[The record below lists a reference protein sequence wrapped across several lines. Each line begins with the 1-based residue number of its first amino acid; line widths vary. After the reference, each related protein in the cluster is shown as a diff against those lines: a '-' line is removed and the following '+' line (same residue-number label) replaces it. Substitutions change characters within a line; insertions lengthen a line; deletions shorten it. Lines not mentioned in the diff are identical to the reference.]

1 MESLNTES
9 QLIIEE
15 IQGDTL
21 TPISIYQR
29 LKEKRN
35 FYLKAL

>member
-1 MESLNTES
+1 MGSLNTES
-9 QLIIEE
+9 QLIVEE

-21 TPISIYQR
+21 TPFLFIKGYKEQR
-29 LKEKRN
+29 S

>member
-9 QLIIEE
+9 QLIVEE

-29 LKEKRN
+29 LARKKEI
-35 FYLKAL
+35 FT